1 MSKFWQI
8 DWHALFVPSGS
19 LAEVVLRGTLI
30 YLFLFFLM
38 RVLRREAG
46 QFNIADLL
54 VVVIIADAAQNG
66 MAGTYT
72 SITEGVVLIGTIVLW
87 DFALDWASY
96 RYEPIRRLML
106 PAPVT
111 LIRDGRIAWRAM
123 RRELITETE
132 LMGRLHQDGL
142 QHVEDVYRC
151 FVEADGKLS
160 VISFEQAKQ
169 NAERE
174 KARERRR
181 R

>member
-1 MSKFWQI
+1 MSKTWDV

-19 LAEVVLRGTLI
+19 LPEIVIRGSMI

-66 MAGTYT
+66 MAGTYE
-72 SITEGVVLIGTIVLW
+72 SITEGAVLIGTIVLW
-87 DFALDWASY
+87 DYGLDWLGY
-96 RYEPIRRLML
+96 RYEPVRKLVQ
-106 PAPVT
+106 PKPVA
-111 LIRDGRIAWRAM
+111 LIRDGRIDWRTM
-123 RRELITETE
+123 RRELITEVE

-142 QHVEDVYRC
+142 QQVEDVYRC

-160 VISFEQAKQ
+160 VISFEQAKA
-169 NAERE
+169 NVER
-174 KARERRR
+174 KRRRERH
-181 R
+181 